1 MHYLI
6 EKNGPWAI
14 LAVTV
19 MSLALGCTAITAGF
33 DAFFESMANDPNAQ
47 DEIGMMGNM
56 LAPLTG
62 GASVGLLGALPVIAR
77 QWVKRRNAED
87 TIREIDNSPP
97 GTRAAD
103 QVQSAKAMKVIN
115 DLIGGHVAPAT
126 TKDKS

>member
-33 DAFFESMANDPNAQ
+33 GSFFESMANDPNTQ
-47 DEIGMMGNM
+47 REIGMMGNM